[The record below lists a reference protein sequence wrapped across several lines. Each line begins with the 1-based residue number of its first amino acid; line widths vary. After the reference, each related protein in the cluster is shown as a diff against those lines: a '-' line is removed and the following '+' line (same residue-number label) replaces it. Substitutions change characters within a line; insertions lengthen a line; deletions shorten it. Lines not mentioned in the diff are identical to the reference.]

1 MSFAQ
6 FLSILRARKWL
17 ALLVF
22 VLVVSS
28 TLVTSLWLPKNYTAA
43 ASVVVDFKPD
53 PITAGAYGASPPL
66 ALIATQMDVINSER
80 VALRVVR
87 TLKLSDSPQIREQ
100 WIKATEGRG
109 DIELWMVDLFH
120 RQMNVLPS
128 RESSVITVTYKSPDP
143 RFAAAMANAFV
154 QAYLETSLELRVDPA
169 RQYSAFFDVRA
180 KEARETLEKAQGR
193 LSNFQKSNSIIASDE
208 RFDVENVKLNELSS
222 QVVALQALSVES
234 TSRNTQAKSDQGDR
248 IQEVL
253 NNPVIGALKADVS
266 RAQGHLQE
274 LSARLGE
281 ANPQVL
287 QARANIDELRAR
299 IDVETRRVTG
309 GVAVSNAINRQREA
323 QIRTELEAQ
332 RAKILRMKA
341 VRDEGAV
348 IQRDVENAQRAYD
361 AIFARLNQS
370 SLESQTTQ
378 SNVNLLT
385 QATPPNEPS
394 SPKIVLNTALSAVI
408 GLLLAAGVPGLLEL
422 RDRRARSPGD
432 VAALLGLP
440 VISVMRRGSMGRS
453 SRGPSLM
460 QRRLMAP
467 LPSSMPAF
475 RNSGFPVAGFTS
487 MVMTGDAADSVDDRS
502 IGAILAAERKL
513 SAAQVR
519 RVLAYQSENRIRFG
533 EAAVALKL
541 ASHDDVLNALSRQF
555 RYPYV
560 PEQQRKLSPELVA
573 LHEPFSPQ
581 AEAFRSLRSEV
592 MMRLWADGEERHAL
606 AIISPDA
613 GDGKTYVAANLAIA
627 LAQLPGSRTLLV
639 DADMRGPRQ
648 HEVFRLENRAGLS
661 GLLLRRADQLA
672 IQQVAA
678 VPSLFVLPVGIA
690 PPNPLELL
698 ECGSFSVLMRELVT
712 KFDHVVVDTPAANC
726 GRDGAVIAA
735 RCGAA
740 LLVAR
745 QHKARAADLQDLVG
759 KLSEN
764 RARIA
769 GVMVNEV

>member
-128 RESSVITVTYKSPDP
+128 RERSVITVTYKSPDP

-323 QIRTELEAQ
+323 QIRTELEE
-332 RAKILRMKA
+332 ILR
-341 VRDEGAV
+341 
-348 IQRDVENAQRAYD
+348 I
-361 AIFARLNQS
+361 
-370 SLESQTTQ
+370 
-378 SNVNLLT
+378 
-385 QATPPNEPS
+385 
-394 SPKIVLNTALSAVI
+394 
-408 GLLLAAGVPGLLEL
+408 
-422 RDRRARSPGD
+422 
-432 VAALLGLP
+432 
-440 VISVMRRGSMGRS
+440 
-453 SRGPSLM
+453 
-460 QRRLMAP
+460 
-467 LPSSMPAF
+467 
-475 RNSGFPVAGFTS
+475 
-487 MVMTGDAADSVDDRS
+487 
-502 IGAILAAERKL
+502 
-513 SAAQVR
+513 
-519 RVLAYQSENRIRFG
+519 
-533 EAAVALKL
+533 
-541 ASHDDVLNALSRQF
+541 
-555 RYPYV
+555 
-560 PEQQRKLSPELVA
+560 
-573 LHEPFSPQ
+573 
-581 AEAFRSLRSEV
+581 
-592 MMRLWADGEERHAL
+592 
-606 AIISPDA
+606 
-613 GDGKTYVAANLAIA
+613 
-627 LAQLPGSRTLLV
+627 
-639 DADMRGPRQ
+639 
-648 HEVFRLENRAGLS
+648 
-661 GLLLRRADQLA
+661 LRR
-672 IQQVAA
+672 
-678 VPSLFVLPVGIA
+678 
-690 PPNPLELL
+690 
-698 ECGSFSVLMRELVT
+698 
-712 KFDHVVVDTPAANC
+712 
-726 GRDGAVIAA
+726 
-735 RCGAA
+735 
-740 LLVAR
+740 
-745 QHKARAADLQDLVG
+745 
-759 KLSEN
+759 
-764 RARIA
+764 
-769 GVMVNEV
+769 